1 MYQNN
6 AFQGLPKYIHTYN
19 KIWTFGLKIYHLA
32 TLSCTYV
39 TRGHSLCTTYIFF
52 MTNWD
57 RAGVLFQVQICSL
70 DTRCLPGRNSGMVL
84 YLFMKSWFTII
95 CFMDPHIRS
104 KIAASVEWWNFL
116 HLFEQ
121 GDQIGSFFAYI
132 CTYVYFGQFFITV
145 VAQILGNF
153 SK

>member
-1 MYQNN
+1 MHSKDSQNI
-6 AFQGLPKYIHTYN
+6 YIHTT
-19 KIWTFGLKIYHLA
+19 KFGLLVWKYTTWQPCHVH
-32 TLSCTYV
+32 TYV
-39 TRGHSLCTTYIFF
+39 TRRHSLCTTYIFF
-52 MTNWD
+52 MANWD